1 MINYLL
7 TFVILLIVA
16 EVLDV
21 DEFIKDVG
29 NHEEALNTAAD
40 LALTVSEHYKN
51 IKIIRE
57 SNVTRT
63 NFGHSVVTYCVD
75 HLFVGRKIVKNRK
88 CFL

>member
-1 MINYLL
+1 M
-7 TFVILLIVA
+7 
-16 EVLDV
+16 

-40 LALTVSEHYKN
+40 LALTVCEHYKY
-51 IKIIRE
+51 KIIRE
-57 SNVTRT
+57 SNVTHTYSR
-63 NFGHSVVTYCVD
+63 NSAVTYCVD